1 MQQATQVQL
10 VQQMAVAVDRGD
22 VGVRIDRVL
31 LRHLSH
37 IPGVTR
43 NRLQRL
49 IDRGHVTV
57 NGVPVLR
64 AAARVGARDSI
75 ALELPVRKARSA
87 PAAEE
92 MPLDV
97 RYEDDDL
104 LIVNKPPGQVSHP
117 AFRHSS
123 GTLLNGVMAYA
134 RSQWTP
140 ALVSRLDRG
149 TSGLV
154 LVAKHKTMFTAL
166 QRLGSANGIEKD
178 YLAIVV
184 GKPPARGTIDLA
196 LDRDPWDARR
206 VTVRDRGGVPS
217 VTRFER
223 LRWVGLGQVGQ
234 VGLVGR
240 VQQVGLV
247 GRVQQVGQVCLSL
260 LRCRLITGRMHQIRV
275 HLAAKGWPIAGDV
288 TYGVKFDGLDRQA
301 LHAARLAFQ
310 HPASGASI
318 DVAAPPPPDMARVLR
333 LFDPGELREHRAE
346 R

>member
-1 MQQATQVQL
+1 MERI
-10 VQQMAVAVDRGD
+10 AVVVDRGD

-57 NGVPVLR
+57 NGVAVRR

-75 ALELPVRKARSA
+75 ALELPLRKPRSA
-87 PAAEE
+87 PVGEE

-123 GTLLNGVMAYA
+123 GTLLNGVLAYA
-134 RSQWTP
+134 RAQWTP

-154 LVAKHKTMFTAL
+154 LVAKHKAIFSAL

-223 LRWVGLGQVGQ
+223 LRWMALPATPIRH
-234 VGLVGR
+234 LA
-240 VQQVGLV
+240 
-247 GRVQQVGQVCLSL
+247 L

-275 HLAAKGWPIAGDV
+275 HLAAKGWPIAGDA
-288 TYGVKFDGLDRQA
+288 TYGVRFDGLERQA
-301 LHAARLAFQ
+301 LHASRLAFQ
-310 HPASGASI
+310 HPATGASI
-318 DVAAPPPPDMARVLR
+318 QVAAPPPPDMAGVLR
-333 LFDPGELREHRAE
+333 LFDAGEIREHRAE